1 MMRLRLAIRNLW
13 RNSRRTALCIAMVSS
28 GFLAIVMFRGF
39 AQSLVDDVRY
49 IAIRIQYSHLQVGT
63 KTGWDGTPVDDTKEK
78 YLSDAESLAE
88 RIKVAVDAEKVVPR
102 LSFFGLIGNEEASVA
117 AQAVGVDPIYEKDVM
132 TSLGYLEGKP
142 IDPESEEG
150 ILVGFGLAKQMRM
163 KIGDQLTLIANTLDG
178 AVNAVDLTVAGI
190 VTSGLAEFDRWT
202 FYLPLKTAQKVLDTD
217 RVERL
222 AVYLKEPHN
231 LKKAIPIVQSA
242 LPPGLEIRTYRELS
256 DIFRQTEIFFE
267 TQNRVLAAI
276 IIALVMLS
284 ILNIVGNSVVERTG
298 EIGTL
303 RALGERQRDILA
315 LFFYEGIALALIS
328 SVLGA
333 GLGLLLCFSLNKL
346 GLPITIPGAIQPLPL
361 RFSVV
366 PEAYFEATLLTIITA
381 TFGSVWPARRA
392 AKLAVT
398 EALRR
403 NLE

>member
-1 MMRLRLAIRNLW
+1 MMRLKLAIRNLW

-39 AQSLVDDVRY
+39 AQSLVENVRY
-49 IAIRIQYSHLQVGT
+49 IAIRIQYSHIQVGT
-63 KTGWDGTPVDDTKEK
+63 KTGWEGTPVEDAKEK
-78 YLSDAESLAE
+78 YLSQAEELAE
-88 RIKVAVDAEKVVPR
+88 RIKIAVGAEKVVPR

-117 AQAVGVDPIYEKDVM
+117 AQAVGVDPINEKDVM
-132 TSLGYLEGKP
+132 TSLEYLEGKP
-142 IDPESEEG
+142 IDPSNDEG
-150 ILVGFGLAKQMRM
+150 ILVGLGLARQMKM
-163 KIGDQLTLIANTLDG
+163 KVGDQLTLIANTLDG
-178 AVNAVDLTVAGI
+178 AVNAVDLTVEGI

-231 LKKAIPIVQSA
+231 LKKSVPKLQSI
-242 LPPGLEIRTYRELS
+242 LPPDLELKTYRELS
-256 DIFRQTEIFFE
+256 DLFRQTEIFFE

-315 LFFYEGIALALIS
+315 LFFYEGIALAAIS

-333 GLGLLLCFSLNKL
+333 SLGLVLCYFLNSL

-361 RFSVV
+361 NFAVV
-366 PEAYFEATLLTIITA
+366 PSAYFEATLLTVLTA
-381 TFGSVWPARRA
+381 TLGSVWPARRA